1 MENFKIRLEYT
12 SQNNANEYIIELD
25 SIFTDTTP
33 YTNYFESDDGLNL
46 NFDLNELLTHFD
58 NIENFDFTNNE
69 KNTITITEDTFQLS
83 NKTKIKGDEDDKIIL
98 PDNALQ
104 INSDDLYLYYALN
117 DNEIGCLL
125 YTSDAADDSLRV
137 DLGGRRII

>member
-1 MENFKIRLEYT
+1 M
-12 SQNNANEYIIELD
+12 
-25 SIFTDTTP
+25 
-33 YTNYFESDDGLNL
+33 
-46 NFDLNELLTHFD
+46 LTHFD

-104 INSDDLYLYYALN
+104 INSDDLYLYYSLN
-117 DNEIGCLL
+117 DIEIGV
-125 YTSDAADDSLRV
+125 SV
-137 DLGGRRII
+137 DLNII